1 MSLGSAAV
9 LPHAGP
15 NDLTIDLGTANTR
28 VYIPGEGVVLDEPSV
43 IAIDVRDKKSGF
55 SGSVLPRKAN
65 RSRGR
70 GAKPQVRSNRSPDS
84 WVAEERASVAPE
96 EQQKVHIEG
105 GHLDVHIAR

>member
-1 MSLGSAAV
+1 VIWLNRTGPMCSQGSW
-9 LPHAGP
+9 H
-15 NDLTIDLGTANTR
+15 TQ
-28 VYIPGEGVVLDEPSV
+28 S
-43 IAIDVRDKKSGF
+43 SGF

-96 EQQKVHIEG
+96 EQQKIHIEG
-105 GHLDVHIAR
+105 GHLDVHIAG

>member
-1 MSLGSAAV
+1 MFLLLRTGFVWSQARWHSQS
-9 LPHAGP
+9 
-15 NDLTIDLGTANTR
+15 NT
-28 VYIPGEGVVLDEPSV
+28 
-43 IAIDVRDKKSGF
+43 F

-105 GHLDVHIAR
+105 GHLDVHIAG

>member
-1 MSLGSAAV
+1 MFLLMRTGFVSSQARW
-9 LPHAGP
+9 HSQS
-15 NDLTIDLGTANTR
+15 NT
-28 VYIPGEGVVLDEPSV
+28 
-43 IAIDVRDKKSGF
+43 F

-84 WVAEERASVAPE
+84 WVAEERASVAQE
-96 EQQKVHIEG
+96 EQQKIHIEG

>member
-1 MSLGSAAV
+1 VILLVEAGAVWVRTGWHTCSTKAVGIV
-9 LPHAGP
+9 LP
-15 NDLTIDLGTANTR
+15 T
-28 VYIPGEGVVLDEPSV
+28 
-43 IAIDVRDKKSGF
+43 
-55 SGSVLPRKAN
+55 KAN

-105 GHLDVHIAR
+105 GHLDVHIAG